1 MVNHRQLYSLNWEL
15 YQLKYTVL
23 IQLQIIL
30 IKAIKIMMI
39 LMAIPIKSNT
49 FINIFSSNN
58 YTTQVN
64 DISNDYSGNYN
75 N

>member
-1 MVNHRQLYSLNWEL
+1 
-15 YQLKYTVL
+15 
-23 IQLQIIL
+23 
-30 IKAIKIMMI
+30 MMI